1 MIKLKRSSIKLLPIL
16 RGKTDIIYL
25 TLIKEL
31 MDNKEIYKRTLTFSI
46 RQLLWDL
53 MSFVVIIIAAAAGF
67 FLAEQLANVGLVG
80 LAIGVVIG
88 IIVVAI
94 ASHFISY
101 VFKAGQIA
109 MMTKGIAEGKLPDN
123 VYGEGKK
130 IVKERFLTV
139 AAFYAVTSVIK
150 GIFNELGRAI
160 TAVGQ
165 AIGGDNGGAI
175 GGTISGVIQV
185 IVSYL
190 CDCCLGWVF
199 YRKDENAAKATLQG
213 GVLFFKHG
221 KTLAKNLGRIFGIG
235 ILSFVV
241 IGGAFF
247 GISYLITM
255 AFPGAF
261 EALASEI
268 ANIASEGSEIP
279 DFLTTASSLQ
289 LVVSGIAGVVMWAI
303 IHGTFVRPF
312 ILVGVL
318 RNFIESGKDEKFSKA
333 DFDKLDSKSK
343 KFKKLHAEA
352 EA

>member
-1 MIKLKRSSIKLLPIL
+1 
-16 RGKTDIIYL
+16 
-25 TLIKEL
+25 

-46 RQLLWDL
+46 RRLLWDL
-53 MSFVVIIIAAAAGF
+53 MSFIVIIIAAAAGF
-67 FLAEQLANVGLVG
+67 FLAEKLANVGLIG
-80 LAIGVVIG
+80 LAIGIIIG
-88 IIVVAI
+88 IIIVAI

-109 MMTKGIAEGKLPDN
+109 MMTKGIAEGKLPDD
-123 VYGEGKK
+123 VYSEGKK

-139 AAFYAVTSVIK
+139 AAYYAVTNVIK
-150 GIFNELGRAI
+150 GIFNEIGRAI

-165 AIGGDNGGAI
+165 AIGGNNGGAV
-175 GGTISGVIQV
+175 GGTISSVIQT

-235 ILSFVV
+235 LLSFVV
-241 IGGAFF
+241 IGGVFF
-247 GISYLITM
+247 GISYLVTM

-261 EALASEI
+261 ETLASEI
-268 ANIASEGSEIP
+268 ANIAAEGGDIP
-279 DFLTTASSLQ
+279 SFLTNAATLRLVASA
-289 LVVSGIAGVVMWAI
+289 IAGVIMWSI
-303 IHGTFVRPF
+303 IHSAFVRPF

-318 RNFIESGKDEKFSKA
+318 RNFIESGKNEKFSEA

-352 EA
+352 KA